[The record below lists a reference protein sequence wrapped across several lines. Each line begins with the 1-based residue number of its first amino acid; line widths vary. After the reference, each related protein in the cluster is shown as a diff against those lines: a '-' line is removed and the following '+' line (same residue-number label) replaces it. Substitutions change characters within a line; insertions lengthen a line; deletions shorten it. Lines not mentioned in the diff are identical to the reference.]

1 MNPNNQFIN
10 SDQPPN
16 QYIKDLEKYCQCGE
30 EILNNL
36 CSEEQII
43 SGCYDVSKNGKKTW
57 LRNLEEINCT
67 EIDNILFKKE
77 NKYSEVFKL
86 RFDVVNQMALGILI
100 VYSCIVLCT
109 ILVMIVSFSAMWCG
123 DSTLALLILPCIPY
137 IIIIGL
143 SSGCADFIML
153 IILMVNYYK
162 GRTTGDFL
170 DYYNTCLKETE
181 KNNIT
186 KVFSTLDEIDY
197 NMTIFVILNLI
208 GFSINY
214 VGSCF
219 IKQKKY

>member
-1 MNPNNQFIN
+1 MFQ
-10 SDQPPN
+10 
-16 QYIKDLEKYCQCGE
+16 KME
-30 EILNNL
+30 
-36 CSEEQII
+36 
-43 SGCYDVSKNGKKTW
+43 KKTW
-57 LRNLEEINCT
+57 LRNLEDINCT
-67 EIDNILFKKE
+67 EIDNILYKKE

-109 ILVMIVSFSAMWCG
+109 ILVMIVSFSAMCCG

-170 DYYNTCLKETE
+170 DYYNTCLKEPE

-219 IKQKKY
+219 IKQKKD

>member
-10 SDQPPN
+10 SDPPPN
-16 QYIKDLEKYCQCGE
+16 KYIKDLQKYCQCGE
-30 EILNNL
+30 EILNNI
-36 CSEEQII
+36 CTEEQII

-67 EIDNILFKKE
+67 EIDRILFKKE

-109 ILVMIVSFSAMWCG
+109 ILVMIVSFSAMCCG

-170 DYYNTCLKETE
+170 DYYNTCLKEPE
-181 KNNIT
+181 KNKIT
-186 KVFSTLDEIDY
+186 KIFATLDEIDY

-219 IKQKKY
+219 IKQKKD

>member
-123 DSTLALLILPCIPY
+123 DGTLALLILPCIPY

-219 IKQKKY
+219 IKQKKD

>member
-1 MNPNNQFIN
+1 MNPNNQFIK
-10 SDQPPN
+10 SDPPPN
-16 QYIKDLEKYCQCGE
+16 QYNKDLEKYCQCGE
-30 EILNNL
+30 EILNNI

-67 EIDNILFKKE
+67 EIVRILFKKE

-109 ILVMIVSFSAMWCG
+109 ILVMIVSFSAMCCG

-153 IILMVNYYK
+153 IILMINYYK

-170 DYYNTCLKETE
+170 DYYNTCLKEPE
-181 KNNIT
+181 KNKIT
-186 KVFSTLDEIDY
+186 KIFATLDEIDY

-219 IKQKKY
+219 IKQKKD